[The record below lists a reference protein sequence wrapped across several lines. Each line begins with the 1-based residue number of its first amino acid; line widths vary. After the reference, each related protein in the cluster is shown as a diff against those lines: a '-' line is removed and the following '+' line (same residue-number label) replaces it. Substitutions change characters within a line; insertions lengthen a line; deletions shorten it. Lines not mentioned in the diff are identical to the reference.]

1 MSVFVWTGRRGTTA
15 MDGEVEAATLEAA
28 RARLRTQRVIITSLK
43 KKPKPLE
50 IKIPGLGGGGK
61 VDQRDVII
69 FTRQFSTMIDAG
81 LPLVQ
86 CMDILGKQAQTKTF
100 ADVIFKI
107 KADVEGG
114 ETFAD
119 ALRKHP
125 KVFDSLYAN
134 MVEAGE
140 AGGVLDT
147 ILQRL
152 AAYMEKAAALKKQ
165 VKSAMVY
172 PASIMGVAIVVV
184 MFLLI
189 WVIPTFGGMFAE
201 FGATLPAPT
210 RIVMSASDYAK
221 AYLLYVIVV
230 AVIVVVAFKRYYA
243 TEKGRFNVD
252 AFMLKSPVFGPLIQ
266 KIAVARFTR
275 TLGTLLSSGVT
286 IVDSLGITAKV
297 AGNKIVERAILA
309 IISAIKEGKTIAYTL
324 TKEKVFPPMVV
335 QMIDV
340 GETSGALDS
349 MLNKIA
355 DFYDEEVDTA
365 VGALTSLLEPLLMVF
380 LGTTLG
386 FVIIA
391 MYMPIFTLAASIG

>member
-1 MSVFVWTGRRGTTA
+1 MPAFVWTGRRGTTA
-15 MDGEVEAATLEAA
+15 MNGEIEAVSLEAA
-28 RARLRTQRVIITSLK
+28 RARLRSQRVIITSLK
-43 KKPKPLE
+43 KKPKPIQ
-50 IKIPGLGGGGK
+50 IKIPGMGGK
-61 VDQRDVII
+61 VDQKDVII

-86 CMDILGKQAQTKTF
+86 CLDILAKQAQNKVF
-100 ADVIFKI
+100 ADVIFKV
-107 KADVEGG
+107 KTDVEGG

-125 KVFDSLYAN
+125 KIFDQLYAN

-172 PASIMGVAIVVV
+172 PASIMGVAILVVI
-184 MFLLI
+184 FLLI

-210 RIVMSASDYAK
+210 RIVMAASDYAK
-221 AYLLYVIVV
+221 AYLLYVIVGV
-230 AVIVVVAFKRYYA
+230 VLIVVAFKRYYA
-243 TEKGRFNVD
+243 TGRGRRNVD
-252 AFMLKSPVFGPLIQ
+252 AFMLRAPIFGPLIQ
-266 KIAVARFTR
+266 KIAVARFSR
-275 TLGTLLSSGVT
+275 TLGTLLSSGVS
-286 IVDSLGITAKV
+286 IIDSLGITSRV
-297 AGNKIVERAILA
+297 AGNKIVELAVLA
-309 IISAIKEGKTIAYTL
+309 IISAVKEGKTIAGTL
-324 TKEKVFPPMVV
+324 TREKVFPPMVV

-340 GETSGALDS
+340 GETSGALDK

-355 DFYDEEVDTA
+355 DFYDEEVDAA
-365 VGALTSLLEPLLMVF
+365 VSALTSLLEPMLMVF
-380 LGTTLG
+380 LGVTLG

-391 MYMPIFTLAASIG
+391 MYMPIFTLAGSIG

>member
-1 MSVFVWTGRRGTTA
+1 MPAFVWTGRRGTTA
-15 MDGEVEAATLEAA
+15 MNGEIEAVSLEAA
-28 RARLRTQRVIITSLK
+28 RARLRSQRVIITSLK
-43 KKPKPLE
+43 KKPKPIQ
-50 IKIPGLGGGGK
+50 IKIPGMGGK
-61 VDQRDVII
+61 VDQKDVII

-86 CMDILGKQAQTKTF
+86 CLDILAKQAQNKVF
-100 ADVIFKI
+100 ADVIFKV
-107 KADVEGG
+107 KTDVEGG

-125 KVFDSLYAN
+125 KIFDQLYAN

-172 PASIMGVAIVVV
+172 PASIMGVAILVVI
-184 MFLLI
+184 FLLI

-210 RIVMSASDYAK
+210 RIVMAASDYAK
-221 AYLLYVIVV
+221 AYLLYVIVGV
-230 AVIVVVAFKRYYA
+230 VLIVVAFKRYYA
-243 TEKGRFNVD
+243 TGRGRRNVD
-252 AFMLKSPVFGPLIQ
+252 AFMLRAPIFGPLIQ
-266 KIAVARFTR
+266 KIAVARFSR
-275 TLGTLLSSGVT
+275 TLGTLLSSGVS
-286 IVDSLGITAKV
+286 IIDSLGITSRV
-297 AGNKIVERAILA
+297 AGNKIVELAVLA
-309 IISAIKEGKTIAYTL
+309 IISAVKEGKTIAGTL
-324 TKEKVFPPMVV
+324 TREKVFPPMVV

-340 GETSGALDS
+340 GETSGALDK

-355 DFYDEEVDTA
+355 DFYDEEVDAA
-365 VGALTSLLEPLLMVF
+365 VGALTSLLEPMLMVF
-380 LGTTLG
+380 LGVTLG

-391 MYMPIFTLAASIG
+391 MYMPIFTLAGSIG

>member
-1 MSVFVWTGRRGTTA
+1 M
-15 MDGEVEAATLEAA
+15 
-28 RARLRTQRVIITSLK
+28 
-43 KKPKPLE
+43 
-50 IKIPGLGGGGK
+50 GGK
-61 VDQRDVII
+61 VDQKDVII

-86 CMDILGKQAQTKTF
+86 CMDILAKQAQNKVF
-100 ADVIFKI
+100 ADVIFKV
-107 KADVEGG
+107 KTDVEGG

-125 KVFDSLYAN
+125 KVFDQLYAN

-172 PASIMGVAIVVV
+172 PASIMGVAVLVVI
-184 MFLLI
+184 FLLI

-210 RIVMSASDYAK
+210 RIVMAASDYAK
-221 AYLLYVIVV
+221 SYLLYVIAAVV
-230 AVIVVVAFKRYYA
+230 VIIVVFKRYYA
-243 TEKGRFNVD
+243 TDRGRRNVD
-252 AFMLKSPVFGPLIQ
+252 AFMIRSPIFGPLIQ

-275 TLGTLLSSGVT
+275 TLGTLLSSGVS
-286 IVDSLGITAKV
+286 IIDSLGITARV
-297 AGNKIVERAILA
+297 AGNKIVELAVLA
-309 IISAIKEGKTIAYTL
+309 IISAVKEGKTIAGTL

-340 GETSGALDS
+340 GETSGALDK

-355 DFYDEEVDTA
+355 DFYDEEVDAA
-365 VGALTSLLEPLLMVF
+365 VGALTSLLEPMLMVF
-380 LGTTLG
+380 LGVTLG

-391 MYMPIFTLAASIG
+391 MYMPIFTLAGSIG